1 MAKRLS
7 KNQKKV
13 NELFDKNK
21 EYSLLEAMEIAKKTS
36 YTKFDASVDISL
48 NLNLDT
54 RKAEQ
59 QLRGSVL

>member
-21 EYSLLEAMEIAKKTS
+21 EYSLLEAMEIAKK
-36 YTKFDASVDISL
+36 
-48 NLNLDT
+48 
-54 RKAEQ
+54 R
-59 QLRGSVL
+59 